1 MNVLRLVLYICS
13 VACSV
18 HACVHWSL
26 LTCFSTCSESLRLLK
41 LDVKKT
47 QHKSALPMVVNITAS
62 TSRKPDEYLVCKRLW
77 PLYEFPPQTM
87 HYYCATITC
96 ILSLIDPQKIG
107 KLMTPERM
115 SQENTSEMNCFIFQA
130 NSFAQKNMLRSH
142 RQHQHHPQR
151 LSFWRL
157 KHLSC
162 LPAVSLKHTA
172 TYNRT
177 ECHTHQNN
185 SKKKET
191 TDIQKQV

>member
-115 SQENTSEMNCFIFQA
+115 SQENKSEMNCFIFQA
-130 NSFAQKNMLRSH
+130 NGLAQKKYVALASATSTSSTTVELLKAQTFFMSSRSF
-142 RQHQHHPQR
+142 
-151 LSFWRL
+151 SE
-157 KHLSC
+157 
-162 LPAVSLKHTA
+162 
-172 TYNRT
+172 TYCNL
-177 ECHTHQNN
+177 Q
-185 SKKKET
+185 
-191 TDIQKQV
+191 